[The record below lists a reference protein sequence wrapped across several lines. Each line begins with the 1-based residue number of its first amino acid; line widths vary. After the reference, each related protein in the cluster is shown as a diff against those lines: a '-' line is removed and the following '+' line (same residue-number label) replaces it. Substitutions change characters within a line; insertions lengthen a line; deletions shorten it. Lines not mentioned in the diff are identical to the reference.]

1 MNFSNLT
8 IAALL
13 FAGSLGAVP
22 GDLGA
27 SYESL
32 QKAVAAKDAA
42 KVKQLATETS
52 GLASEIIASPA
63 PSDADD
69 KDAWT
74 KRVAWAKD
82 VHVYSEYAL
91 YATAIQS
98 PPATLVDLIATLEK
112 VNPKSKYLQD
122 AYGPYFVALNQTGGA
137 AKIPA
142 IAEKAVA
149 NIPDNEDALL
159 VMADASLTRKQSAQ
173 AQTYANRLVAAMNKH
188 TKPEAMAAAD
198 WERRRNTMLGRGYWI
213 SGVVAGERNQ
223 YVECDKNLRAAL
235 PLIKGNDGMMGP
247 ALFYLGVANYNLA
260 KMTLDRHKMMDA
272 YNFSDQSSRINS
284 PFAQQAW
291 HNAAAMKT
299 EAERMR

>member
-98 PPATLVDLIATLEK
+98 PPATLVDLIGTLEK

-122 AYGPYFVALNQTGGA
+122 AYGPYFVALNQTGAA

-159 VMADASLTRKQSAQ
+159 VMADSSLTRKQSAQ

-188 TKPEAMAAAD
+188 AKPEAMSAAD
-198 WERRRNTMLGRGYWI
+198 
-213 SGVVAGERNQ
+213 
-223 YVECDKNLRAAL
+223 
-235 PLIKGNDGMMGP
+235 
-247 ALFYLGVANYNLA
+247 
-260 KMTLDRHKMMDA
+260 
-272 YNFSDQSSRINS
+272 
-284 PFAQQAW
+284 
-291 HNAAAMKT
+291 
-299 EAERMR
+299 